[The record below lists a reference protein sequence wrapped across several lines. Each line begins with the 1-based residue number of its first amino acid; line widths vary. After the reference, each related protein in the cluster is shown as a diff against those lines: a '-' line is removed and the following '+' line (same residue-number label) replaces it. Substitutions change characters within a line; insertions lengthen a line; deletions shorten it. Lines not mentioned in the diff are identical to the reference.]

1 VTAAAV
7 ALAVAVALEGA
18 VPAAPAA
25 EISEGAHWTIRGQT
39 QLPAML
45 SNHVIGG
52 IGFGAN
58 LERGSFGLAAEAQ
71 LLPVVACDASCGAA
85 WALGAGITGTPGR
98 WGDVTSHLALLF
110 DFYDHPGLHEQVG
123 ILSARAG
130 FRWLQAGATGVSLD
144 ATLGFATS
152 DVFAAS
158 GFGHNRALTWAMPGL
173 LFGVWF

>member
-7 ALAVAVALEGA
+7 ALALSSAVL
-18 VPAAPAA
+18 AAPAA
-25 EISEGAHWTIRGQT
+25 DVSSGWTLRGQT

-58 LERGSFGLAAEAQ
+58 LERGSFGVAAEAQ
-71 LLPVVACDASCGAA
+71 LLPVVSCDATCGAA
-85 WALGAGITGTPGR
+85 WAVGGGVSATPGR
-98 WGDVTSHLALLF
+98 WRDATAHLAVLL
-110 DFYDHPGLHEQVG
+110 DYYDHPGLNQQAAM
-123 ILSARAG
+123 LSARAG
-130 FRWLQAGATGVSLD
+130 FRWLQGASGVSLD

-152 DVFAAS
+152 DVFTIG

-173 LFGVWF
+173 LCGIWF